1 MGEWNFNSN
10 TVNCNGVVSNRI
22 AQYDL
27 YTPRFGAVFGNLEY
41 CPNTNNGCGQ
51 TKLGS
56 KGHVNTNDFYY
67 AICLANFW
75 NPTFAT
81 DIGGPNFDVNDPTWN
96 PQHPANFYVYYKF
109 PINKVGS
116 LTSFH
121 SCYNPSKIQPL
132 YLLKNKVSL
141 YIGMAP

>member
-1 MGEWNFNSN
+1 MYSNITQTIVIAFILLGAKLFSQPCTNGEPPAPSILGEWNFNSN

-27 YTPRFGAVFGNLEY
+27 YTPRFGAGFGNLEY

-67 AICLANFW
+67 AICLANFG
-75 NPTFAT
+75 
-81 DIGGPNFDVNDPTWN
+81 ILLLL
-96 PQHPANFYVYYKF
+96 
-109 PINKVGS
+109 
-116 LTSFH
+116 LTLADLILMSMIPHGIRNIRQISMYIISF
-121 SCYNPSKIQPL
+121 Q
-132 YLLKNKVSL
+132 
-141 YIGMAP
+141 